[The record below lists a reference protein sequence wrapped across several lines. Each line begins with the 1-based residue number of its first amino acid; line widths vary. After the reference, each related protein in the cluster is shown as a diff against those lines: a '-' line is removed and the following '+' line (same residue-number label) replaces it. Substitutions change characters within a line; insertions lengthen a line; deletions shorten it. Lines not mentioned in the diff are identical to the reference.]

1 MRTLVFLPAL
11 LLHLACL
18 AQLPEH
24 RSAAEQMDGQ
34 KRIQTLPKGQN
45 AFEVGEFLK
54 YKIRYGLLQAGEAEL
69 RVSRKVERSGRT
81 LLHMVGTGRTVGMV
95 DVFFPTR
102 DRYDTYMDA
111 SALRPV
117 EFIRDVDEGGYIIKR
132 HIHFDPEAGTARDD
146 LDGRDTVYQLPE
158 RVQDMLS
165 AFYYA
170 RTVDARDLKV
180 GDMIPIDIFIDH
192 EVFHFHL
199 QFLGR
204 ENVRTR
210 FGKLRCLKL
219 MPVVQSGRV
228 FNKEEGM
235 TLWVSDDQNKIPVK
249 LKADLR
255 VGSVKIEL
263 NDYRKL
269 AHPVRFR

>member
-1 MRTLVFLPAL
+1 MPAL
-11 LLHLACL
+11 LLHLASL

-24 RSAAEQMDGQ
+24 RSTAEQMDGQ
-34 KRIQTLPKGQN
+34 KRIQTFTKGQD
-45 AFEVGEFLK
+45 AFGVGEFLK

-95 DVFFPTR
+95 DIFFPTR

-146 LDGRDTVYQLPE
+146 LDGRDTVYELPE

-269 AHPVRFR
+269 VHPVRFR